1 MTSIGK
7 AVFFVI
13 VLSLAYRAE
22 DARAAIT
29 RDQAETAAL
38 ELVPGGTLLSG
49 SLERSRGRWTWWFDV
64 SIPRSKNVQAIQI
77 DALTGAVVS
86 NTTESPFD
94 R

>member
-1 MTSIGK
+1 MTSIGR
-7 AVFFVI
+7 AACLVI
-13 VLSLAYRAE
+13 ALSLFYPVE
-22 DARAAIT
+22 DARAIT

-49 SLERSRGRWTWWFDV
+49 SLERSRGRWAWWFDV